1 MKLIKLL
8 SEELSESQFTNNL
21 AVPLKLKPNSEIAL
35 KSLSI
40 EFNDPKLVVDDTN
53 NTFFFRTISEGEDHL
68 VVLKEGEYFLN
79 DFITEIQN
87 KMNNVLD
94 VNKEQKPQ
102 QKRDYGFQWTVKRR
116 LDPQSSR
123 INLQFFFD
131 RKDPINITDSNSETV
146 DMSYVGSNFIKTG
159 ADTNTY
165 NSLVSSKIL
174 VNNGGFEMN
183 MTLTN
188 QGTQDIG
195 FSEWIW
201 GIDNMYSSKNETTQ
215 TTIIEKMLVAIGSI
229 NGYYSIK
236 KNGAFVQQTLQI
248 QTGDILKIHKRAG
261 KIIYNVTRAS
271 GGLTSFEGDIIN
283 NVIPNLGSDPLTMI
297 LHVGNDTGKIAFTT
311 IKETP
316 NVNVK
321 VNSGVYSIVEP
332 TEETV
337 YLNVNLTSVTQ
348 SLVSLHFSN
357 NPNVLKLL
365 GFQQDPTPINALSS
379 VFVSTRGIEIRLITD
394 DIIVEIPE
402 ISSIDTYVED
412 FRATRN
418 AIMIIPAS
426 DLESSIKQ
434 TSLGSFILS
443 WTETA
448 NFCFID
454 LSNSH
459 DLQLPALSIRA
470 TSNGKL
476 INVSGN
482 MSALLLVQSKENK

>member
-1 MKLIKLL
+1 MKLLKLL
-8 SEELSESQFTNNL
+8 SNEELTESQFTNNL

-40 EFNDPKLVVDDTN
+40 EFNDPKLIVDDTN
-53 NTFFFRTISEGEDHL
+53 NTFSFRTIGKTGFEHQ

-79 DFITEIQN
+79 GLIKEIQN
-87 KMNNVLD
+87 KMNNALD
-94 VNKEQKPQ
+94 IDKGTEPK
-102 QKRDYGFQWTVKRR
+102 KSDYAFQWTIKRR
-116 LDPQSSR
+116 LETDSSLV
-123 INLQFFFD
+123 NLQFYFD
-131 RKDPINITDSNSETV
+131 RKDPINITDSNSETK
-146 DMSYVGSNFIKTG
+146 DMSYVGSNFIKSG

-174 VNNGGFEMN
+174 VNNGGFEIN

-195 FSEWIW
+195 FSQWVW
-201 GIDNMYSSKNETTQ
+201 GIDNMYSSSNETSLSGIVQ
-215 TTIIEKMLVAIGSI
+215 NMLIAIGSDD
-229 NGYYSIK
+229 GYYTIK
-236 KNGAFVQQTLQI
+236 KNGVLVKQALQI
-248 QTGDILKIHKRAG
+248 QTGDVLKIHKNNG
-261 KIIYNVTRAS
+261 KIMYNITRT
-271 GGLTSFEGDIIN
+271 GGGALTTYEGDIVN
-283 NVIPNLGSDPLTMI
+283 DVIPNLGTDPLTMV

-321 VNSGVYSIVEP
+321 VNSGVYSIADP
-332 TEETV
+332 TDEEI
-337 YLNVNLTSVTQ
+337 YLNVNLTAVTS
-348 SLVSLHFSN
+348 SLVTLKLD

-365 GFQQDPTPINALSS
+365 GFQTTPQPLDRLAGSFIGEK
-379 VFVSTRGIEIRLITD
+379 GIEIRLVTD

-412 FRATRN
+412 FKGTRN
-418 AIMIIPAS
+418 AIMIIPAG
-426 DLESSIKQ
+426 DLSASIKA
-434 TSLGSFILS
+434 TTLGSFILS

-459 DLQLPALSIRA
+459 ALQLPALSIRA
-470 TSNGKL
+470 TSGGKPL
-476 INVSGN
+476 SIAGN
-482 MSALLLVQSKENK
+482 MSALLLIQSKDK